1 MSARAAP
8 ASMTT
13 RHKAAHRIADRVLF
27 NFLLSLY
34 GRSRLNRNANR
45 RPRCGDRSG
54 AILQEALSAASGSA
68 VAYSAEA
75 AGTAIAVKVSAAVT
89 AAKVREGETR
99 RGIDGGFGGVTRHV
113 RLRRRVLCRSYRRK
127 SAVRETPRGIDG
139 GFGERCLPRPAPPP
153 CALPKIPPQKC
164 GKGKPGAGLTGRDS
178 GTLLAASGSAVAY
191 FAGAAGTAIA
201 VKASAAV
208 TAAKVREGKA
218 RRGIDGGF
226 GGVACR
232 VRLCRSRRG
241 DVWRNFRRWRT
252 V

>member
-75 AGTAIAVKVSAAVT
+75 AGTAIAVK
-89 AAKVREGETR
+89 
-99 RGIDGGFGGVTRHV
+99 
-113 RLRRRVLCRSYRRK
+113 
-127 SAVRETPRGIDG
+127 
-139 GFGERCLPRPAPPP
+139 
-153 CALPKIPPQKC
+153 
-164 GKGKPGAGLTGRDS
+164 
-178 GTLLAASGSAVAY
+178 
-191 FAGAAGTAIA
+191 
-201 VKASAAV
+201 ASAAV

-232 VRLCRSRRG
+232 VRLCRSRRRDG
-241 DVWRNFRRWRT
+241 WRNFRRWRT
-252 V
+252 VQTERGSLDETTGRSTTRYLPRPAPPPQPPSRALSRLIAGRVRKRGRV

>member
-1 MSARAAP
+1 MSAHAAP

-75 AGTAIAVKVSAAVT
+75 AGTAIAVKASAAVT

-99 RGIDGGFGGVTRHV
+99 REIDGGFGGVTRHV

-139 GFGERCLPRPAPPP
+139 VGFGDVTRRVRFHRRRGLRRSRRPNSHRA
-153 CALPKIPPQKC
+153 K
-164 GKGKPGAGLTGRDS
+164 
-178 GTLLAASGSAVAY
+178 V
-191 FAGAAGTAIA
+191 
-201 VKASAAV
+201 SAAV
-208 TAAKVREGKA
+208 SSAKVR
-218 RRGIDGGF
+218 
-226 GGVACR
+226 
-232 VRLCRSRRG
+232 
-241 DVWRNFRRWRT
+241 
-252 V
+252 

>member
-13 RHKAAHRIADRVLF
+13 RHKSAHRIADRVLF

-68 VAYSAEA
+68 VAYSTEA

-139 GFGERCLPRPAPPP
+139 VGFGDVTRRVRFHRRHGLRRSRRPYSRRA
-153 CALPKIPPQKC
+153 K
-164 GKGKPGAGLTGRDS
+164 
-178 GTLLAASGSAVAY
+178 V
-191 FAGAAGTAIA
+191 
-201 VKASAAV
+201 SAAV
-208 TAAKVREGKA
+208 SSAKVR
-218 RRGIDGGF
+218 
-226 GGVACR
+226 
-232 VRLCRSRRG
+232 
-241 DVWRNFRRWRT
+241 
-252 V
+252 